1 MEKVTNVLRD
11 HDTSISRVFGTR
23 VHVLREHQHCTMSG
37 GRRKT
42 DFGALAVVSR
52 CAARVL
58 VSGREKW
65 ALRSDAC

>member
-1 MEKVTNVLRD
+1 MERVTSVLRD
-11 HDTSISRVFGTR
+11 HDTSISRVSRTR
-23 VHVLREHQHCTMSG
+23 VHVLRERQDSTTSG

-65 ALRSDAC
+65 ALCLDAC

>member
-1 MEKVTNVLRD
+1 MERVTSVLRD

-23 VHVLREHQHCTMSG
+23 VHVLRERQHGTISG

-42 DFGALAVVSR
+42 NFGALAIVSR

-58 VSGREKW
+58 ASGREKW
-65 ALRSDAC
+65 ALRLGAC